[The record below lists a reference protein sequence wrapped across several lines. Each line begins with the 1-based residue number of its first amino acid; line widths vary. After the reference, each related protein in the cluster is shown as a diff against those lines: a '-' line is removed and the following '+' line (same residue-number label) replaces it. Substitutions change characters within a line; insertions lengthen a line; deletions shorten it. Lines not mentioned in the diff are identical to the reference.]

1 MLFGLKVPHRI
12 GKKEEFE
19 YEKDNKQF
27 DQNDDPK
34 GPPQSGH
41 LPETVPI
48 ETVDSHQNI
57 TGSRHLFELFSL
69 LGNKHTKIFRI
80 KKIFIKLIRLKTGT
94 GIHNKL

>member
-1 MLFGLKVPHRI
+1 MLFGLKVPNKKK
-12 GKKEEFE
+12 KKEEFE

-57 TGSRHLFELFSL
+57 TGSRRLYEQFL
-69 LGNKHTKIFRI
+69 LSKNKHTKIFRI
-80 KKIFIKLIRLKTGT
+80 REILRNVIRSKTGT
-94 GIHNKL
+94 EIHKTH